1 MAKFQV
7 GDTVRVCKK
16 NLLSYGKEFVVT
28 EIWGTCIYHGN
39 QWNDERELELVSRP
53 TRRAPDFC
61 YLLVKLGW
69 LGTSAKAGNAN
80 R

>member
-1 MAKFQV
+1 MVKFQV

-28 EIWGTCIYHGN
+28 SVVGVCVYHGN

-53 TRRAPDFC
+53 TMLAPDKGQ
-61 YLLVKLGW
+61 V
-69 LGTSAKAGNAN
+69 
-80 R
+80 